1 MGPADLLAVAA
12 AREHEAELPVV
23 QVQALPGE
31 GLVPLPA
38 EDAEPARS
46 GGARMWQCAGG
57 PSGFMLS
64 GFGAWP
70 QFFPRVPWH
79 SSRPGRRV
87 SVQGGCWV
95 PEPRCVP
102 RVTHTQACR
111 WTWNGGWRHLRR
123 FSSRVLLTFN
133 LTWFSDTTNTGTCFW
148 GSNRV
153 CGCLP
158 GPRRLQQ
165 PPELDS
171 EYLQPQKCTGG

>member
-70 QFFPRVPWH
+70 QFP
-79 SSRPGRRV
+79 
-87 SVQGGCWV
+87 QGAMALLEARQKGV
-95 PEPRCVP
+95 R
-102 RVTHTQACR
+102 A
-111 WTWNGGWRHLRR
+111 G
-123 FSSRVLLTFN
+123 RVL
-133 LTWFSDTTNTGTCFW
+133 
-148 GSNRV
+148 GS
-153 CGCLP
+153 
-158 GPRRLQQ
+158 
-165 PPELDS
+165 
-171 EYLQPQKCTGG
+171 